1 MINRPKFYKAIR
13 IALFDKLSQLQVDGI
28 EAILNECEAQKV
40 TDIRHIAYIFA
51 TAYHEGVNL
60 KTGERIVPVIEG
72 GPQTYL
78 RSKKYFPYVG
88 RGYVQLTWDYNYK
101 KYTKIMGID
110 FMKQPELLLDVKNS
124 AFILVHGMVNG
135 VFTGKKL
142 KDYIGVK
149 TDFVNARRIINGTDK
164 ASLIASHANAFLTA
178 IKVSVEIV

>member
-1 MINRPKFYKAIR
+1 MKINR
-13 IALFDKLSQLQVDGI
+13 ALFFAKLRIVLFAKFTQLQVDGI
-28 EAILNECEAQKV
+28 NAILDACDKLGV
-40 TDIRHIAYIFA
+40 TDLRHIAYIFA

-72 GPQTYL
+72 GSSAYL

-110 FMKQPELLLDVKNS
+110 FISNPDLLLDIHNS

-142 KDYIGVK
+142 KDYIGIK
-149 TDFVNARRIINGTDK
+149 SDFVNARRIINGTDK
-164 ASLIASHANAFLTA
+164 ASSIASHANSFLTA
-178 IKVSVEIV
+178 LS

>member
-1 MINRPKFYKAIR
+1 MINRSKFYKAIR

-40 TDIRHIAYIFA
+40 ADIRHIAYIFA

-72 GPQTYL
+72 GSLTYL
-78 RSKKYFPYVG
+78 KSKKYFPYVG

-101 KYTKIMGID
+101 KYSQIMGID
-110 FMKQPELLLDVKNS
+110 FMAKPELLLEVKNS
-124 AFILVHGMVNG
+124 AFIIVHGMVNG
-135 VFTGKKL
+135 TFTGKKL
-142 KDYIGVK
+142 KDYIGAK

-164 ASLIASHANAFLTA
+164 ANLIASHANAFTTA
-178 IKVSVEIV
+178 INASLE

>member
-1 MINRPKFYKAIR
+1 MINRQQFFKEIR
-13 IALFDKLSQLQVDGI
+13 KTLFDKLSQLQVDGI

-40 TDIRHIAYIFA
+40 ADVRHISYIFA

-72 GPQTYL
+72 GSLSYL
-78 RSKKYFPYVG
+78 KSKKYFPYVG
-88 RGYVQLTWDYNYK
+88 RGYVQLTWDYNYR

-110 FMKQPELLLDVKNS
+110 FMAKPELLLDVKNS

-135 VFTGKKL
+135 TFTGKKL

-178 IKVSVEIV
+178 IKASLNI